1 MSWAVREVSSSA
13 TDPHIDTYLNYP
25 VAQSLKTSANGT
37 MREVHLSEAVL
48 EEDETTGWP
57 NRVPTFHGYSAS
69 GQAEAEY
76 VYVGRGQQAD
86 FERLVE
92 LGVELE
98 GKIALARYVVM
109 EAFQY
114 VTALTSAT
122 GMVDLSGASK

>member
-1 MSWAVREVSSSA
+1 
-13 TDPHIDTYLNYP
+13 
-25 VAQSLKTSANGT
+25 
-37 MREVHLSEAVL
+37 MREVNLSEAVL

-69 GQAEAEY
+69 GHAEAEY

-109 EAFQY
+109 EASQH
-114 VTALTSAT
+114 VTALTSAI
-122 GMVDLSGASK
+122 GMADLSGASK